1 MTSIYAPSYTHG
13 VVHRD
18 RLIALRKARG
28 WTQEDLAKAAGV
40 SQGTISRLERGE
52 IRAAW
57 SDTLPKI
64 AEVLG
69 TSVEYLKGAA
79 DAAAPEAV
87 PAAELVVP
95 SGSTGEPLDAIPET
109 LGGMRGY
116 AEQEKRARKQLARD
130 GDDVP
135 EWVWPHV
142 RASNALSVANVAPS
156 VAMLCELAKLI
167 AMHADPNAKP
177 PVR

>member
-18 RLIALRKARG
+18 RLIALRKARS

-69 TSVEYLKGAA
+69 TSVEYLKGA
-79 DAAAPEAV
+79 DVAAPDGA
-87 PAAELVVP
+87 PATESVVP
-95 SGSTGEPLDAIPET
+95 SSTSSDPVDAIPET